1 MVGKV
6 ILKTGILAHPKQ
18 ILHNI
23 FTDAMYND
31 APFGY
36 DLFPHDEQITT
47 PGLVQQSKQFD
58 AINTKGNHVWIVIHK
73 ADDVVIVK
81 EAMVDRGYKNL
92 QQVYWY
98 QPNQYTDGPV
108 NRLTNAVT
116 MITFGCMPSYQ
127 DIHWNV
133 SNDPR
138 ERHNFVSIPSVLSLA
153 KDTSGNTI
161 NVTEKPPEL
170 AEFLL
175 GMFCQKGS
183 TVLIVGTGA
192 GGCVKGAL
200 RAGFNVIGVENDEKQ
215 YNQLFGE
222 MNKWIATMQKE
233 DEEAA
238 AVVSKGK
245 KSAVSKDA
253 GEQPKEDGE
262 EEAPVVK
269 QLQLAQEE
277 GKCFSCDLE
286 ALEEN
291 PLDKCS
297 QCGKINHVKE
307 CMEDIADEHG
317 DLSGLVCAA
326 CKAALF
332 GEK

>member
-1 MVGKV
+1 MLPWR
-6 ILKTGILAHPKQ
+6 I
-18 ILHNI
+18 
-23 FTDAMYND
+23 
-31 APFGY
+31 
-36 DLFPHDEQITT
+36 
-47 PGLVQQSKQFD
+47 
-58 AINTKGNHVWIVIHK
+58 
-73 ADDVVIVK
+73 K
-81 EAMVDRGYKNL
+81 E
-92 QQVYWY
+92 
-98 QPNQYTDGPV
+98 
-108 NRLTNAVT
+108 
-116 MITFGCMPSYQ
+116 
-127 DIHWNV
+127 
-133 SNDPR
+133 
-138 ERHNFVSIPSVLSLA
+138 E
-153 KDTSGNTI
+153 
-161 NVTEKPPEL
+161 
-170 AEFLL
+170 
-175 GMFCQKGS
+175 
-183 TVLIVGTGA
+183 
-192 GGCVKGAL
+192 
-200 RAGFNVIGVENDEKQ
+200 
-215 YNQLFGE
+215 
-222 MNKWIATMQKE
+222 
-233 DEEAA
+233 EEAA